1 MLRSSLFNASGPGD
15 LPVLRQLSSFMTL
28 ISSHLNELLRWLS
41 IDTFVCIKLMLITE
55 LLTKEVIKHVCT
67 FLGIFCVWPIS
78 TKEFHWWFCSALG
91 PFKVTI
97 KRLAIPRLFV
107 IIVVIIIIIVVII
120 VINITINCA
129 EWQLHLPTFYV
140 GNFWKAFFF
149 FKTVSQTTKLRKIDC
164 LAAIVK
170 S

>member
-15 LPVLRQLSSFMTL
+15 LPVLRQLSSFMTP
-28 ISSHLNELLRWLS
+28 ISCHRNELLRWFS
-41 IDTFVCIKLMLITE
+41 IDTSVCIKLMLITE

-107 IIVVIIIIIVVII
+107 IIVVIIF
-120 VINITINCA
+120 VINITINCT
-129 EWQLHLPTFYV
+129 EWQLHLLTFYV

-149 FKTVSQTTKLRKIDC
+149 FQNCHKLRNEGK
-164 LAAIVK
+164 
-170 S
+170 

>member
-41 IDTFVCIKLMLITE
+41 IDTFVCINKLMLITE

-67 FLGIFCVWPIS
+67 FLGIFCVWLIS
-78 TKEFHWWFCSALG
+78 TKEFYWWFCSALW

-97 KRLAIPRLFV
+97 KKLAIPRLFV
-107 IIVVIIIIIVVII
+107 IIVVIII

-129 EWQLHLPTFYV
+129 EWQHHLPTFYV

-149 FKTVSQTTKLRKIDC
+149 SKQCHKLRNKGKS
-164 LAAIVK
+164 IVWQQL
-170 S
+170 